1 MIKVRVEAAE
11 CQIAEIV
18 EILQERFQEIE
29 VTGIYDLKENRSR
42 AYIDIS
48 RKL

>member
-1 MIKVRVEAAE
+1 MIKIRVEAAE
-11 CQIAEIV
+11 CQIAQVV

-42 AYIDIS
+42 AYIDI
-48 RKL
+48 RRIL